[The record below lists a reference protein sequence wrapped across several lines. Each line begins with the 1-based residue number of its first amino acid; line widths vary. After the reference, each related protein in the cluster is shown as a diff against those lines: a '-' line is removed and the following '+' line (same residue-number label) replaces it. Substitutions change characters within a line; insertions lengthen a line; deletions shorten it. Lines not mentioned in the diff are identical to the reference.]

1 MQRPGAPAGPSPLA
15 SMSFSGWSLGSPAPH
30 GGAPLP
36 AAYSSS
42 AQRQTDYR
50 AAMHAPPAAGMA
62 GMHMA
67 GPGAAPPHRAPV
79 QPDMASLQAYLTTM
93 NQAGQKRF

>member
-1 MQRPGAPAGPSPLA
+1 
-15 SMSFSGWSLGSPAPH
+15 
-30 GGAPLP
+30 
-36 AAYSSS
+36 
-42 AQRQTDYR
+42 
-50 AAMHAPPAAGMA
+50 
-62 GMHMA
+62 MHMA